1 MHPITTTNSFL
12 FPLSDQLGSDMSAI
26 NSTLIQQLAQNDP
39 PLPKEELEQIIKEHL
54 VFLMSGGAGGHWKTI
69 LIKGLVLGIYRGPEG
84 KEGKQAS
91 FEKRHLDAAIEL
103 SSLELPFANF
113 CGVFAPQVS
122 FFNAD
127 LSHCLLTDA
136 TLENANFQ
144 KSNLH
149 NSDFSRANLAGAS
162 FVNSDCSGADFENCN
177 LTGADFRG
185 ARLNG
190 ARFPGAQLDQVV
202 Y

>member
-1 MHPITTTNSFL
+1 MRPITKNNTLL
-12 FPLSDQLGSDMSAI
+12 FPLSDQAGSDASSI
-26 NSTLIQQLAQNDP
+26 NSLLLQQLAQSDP
-39 PLPKEELEQIIKEHL
+39 PIEKEELQQIIKGHL
-54 VFLMSGGAGGHWKTI
+54 VFLMSGGAGGHWTTI
-69 LIKGLVLGIYRGPEG
+69 LIKGLVLGIYKGPEG

-91 FEKRHLDAAIEL
+91 FEKRHLESNTEF

-113 CGVFAPQVS
+113 CGVYAPKVS
-122 FFNAD
+122 FSNSD
-127 LSHCLLTDA
+127 LSHCLFTDA
-136 TLENANFQ
+136 ILEQVNFE

-149 NSDFSRANLAGAS
+149 KSDFSRANLAGAS
-162 FVNSDCSGADFENCN
+162 FANSDCSGVDFENCN

-190 ARFPGAQLDQVV
+190 ARFPGAILDEVI